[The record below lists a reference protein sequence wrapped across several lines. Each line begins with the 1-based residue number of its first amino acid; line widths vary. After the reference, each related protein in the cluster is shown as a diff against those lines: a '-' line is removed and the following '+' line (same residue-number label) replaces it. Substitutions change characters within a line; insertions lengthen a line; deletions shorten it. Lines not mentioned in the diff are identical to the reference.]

1 MTPDAIKKESIHFQ
15 NNNKALAVL
24 PVSRNKTEDIVS
36 ALDIPPYQGVIL
48 ILGGEDGMKETVLPH
63 LTQLF
68 GRGIARAAREAN
80 ALIIDGGVKAGVVS
94 FMGEGV
100 ASYGYQSC
108 LIGVAPK
115 GKITYSDNPAGTPL
129 EPNHSHFILTE
140 GPEWGSE
147 TGLKFNL
154 VRALTAKGA
163 SGEGPEG
170 KSGRPGAKNPVIR
183 VPGLAIL
190 AGGGIHTRA
199 EVLRAVR
206 LNLSLIVI
214 EGSGGLADELASAHH
229 KKEKHADDPVMAEIL
244 AEGELHFHSLSHS
257 VKGIEKLIVR
267 ELGVDKVLGQ
277 AWETYAD
284 YDLNARYQQ
293 RRYDQL
299 QLAILIVGVVGT
311 ALALFQQVQAPKLSG
326 TGALAPVSW
335 DLFGPPGRGWS
346 APGGWWVLRQ
356 VLIIIPILL
365 LVLASAAHRFKQGTK
380 WLLLRAGAEA
390 MKREI
395 YLYRTRTRYY
405 QDKAEQQL
413 SRRMG
418 DITRKTMGTEVNSSS
433 LQPYNKTKGF
443 PPVGNTL
450 AGGDDG
456 FSYLMPDRYVEWRL
470 SDQLHSFKKR
480 SLSLEKQIKWVY
492 WLTFL
497 FGGLG
502 AYLAAVNQ
510 QVWIALTIAMTAA
523 MTTFLGY
530 RQTEAS
536 LLKYNQAVTDLA
548 NIRAWWNALSA
559 EEQARPLVVNALIT
573 HTEQVLQLAGDGG
586 MHLLHDALADL
597 RQEKEVGTTQQVKEE
612 EPEPAVFPAPEIYSG
627 QVVTIGNPA
636 GDRYSADPAL
646 YPALDHPETREE
658 SKLILTRASGNGM
671 SPEYREEENGTPGRE
686 KGHS

>member
-1 MTPDAIKKESIHFQ
+1 
-15 NNNKALAVL
+15 
-24 PVSRNKTEDIVS
+24 
-36 ALDIPPYQGVIL
+36 
-48 ILGGEDGMKETVLPH
+48 
-63 LTQLF
+63 
-68 GRGIARAAREAN
+68 
-80 ALIIDGGVKAGVVS
+80 
-94 FMGEGV
+94 
-100 ASYGYQSC
+100 
-108 LIGVAPK
+108 
-115 GKITYSDNPAGTPL
+115 
-129 EPNHSHFILTE
+129 
-140 GPEWGSE
+140 
-147 TGLKFNL
+147 
-154 VRALTAKGA
+154 
-163 SGEGPEG
+163 
-170 KSGRPGAKNPVIR
+170 
-183 VPGLAIL
+183 
-190 AGGGIHTRA
+190 
-199 EVLRAVR
+199 
-206 LNLSLIVI
+206 
-214 EGSGGLADELASAHH
+214 
-229 KKEKHADDPVMAEIL
+229 
-244 AEGELHFHSLSHS
+244 
-257 VKGIEKLIVR
+257 
-267 ELGVDKVLGQ
+267 
-277 AWETYAD
+277 
-284 YDLNARYQQ
+284 
-293 RRYDQL
+293 
-299 QLAILIVGVVGT
+299 
-311 ALALFQQVQAPKLSG
+311 
-326 TGALAPVSW
+326 
-335 DLFGPPGRGWS
+335 
-346 APGGWWVLRQ
+346 
-356 VLIIIPILL
+356 
-365 LVLASAAHRFKQGTK
+365 
-380 WLLLRAGAEA
+380 

-671 SPEYREEENGTPGRE
+671 GPEYREEENGIPGRE